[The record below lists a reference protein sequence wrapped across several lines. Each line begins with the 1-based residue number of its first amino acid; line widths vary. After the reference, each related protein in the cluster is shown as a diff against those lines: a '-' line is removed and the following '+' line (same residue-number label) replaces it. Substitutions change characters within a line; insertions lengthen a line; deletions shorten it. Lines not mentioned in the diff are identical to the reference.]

1 MQTLSAATIINTEP
15 LIFNNFAHNAGAIA
29 IAILPGEP
37 LYNKLLFS
45 TPDPNIQISI
55 SEFITK
61 CINI

>member
-15 LIFNNFAHNAGAIA
+15 LIFKNFAHNAGA